1 MAHPQVGWL
10 RVAAHSPSGRDTSGP
25 AKPVS
30 RYLPHCIR
38 VVAAGLL
45 SAACALAQAQS
56 VTLTGTIGSRAIL
69 IVNGGAPKTLAVGET
84 FQGVKLLALQG
95 EQATVEA
102 EGKRVALRMDT
113 PVSIG
118 GGGSAGG
125 GGTRIVLPASSG
137 GHFMAQG
144 AINGRT
150 VNFML
155 DTGAT
160 TIALS
165 AADAQRIGLDFSKGQ
180 PVRMNTANGVS
191 QGYRVQLASVRVG
204 DVEVYDVEAIVSQQ
218 PMPYIL
224 LGNSFINRFSMRRD
238 ADQMVLEKR
247 F

>member
-1 MAHPQVGWL
+1 MK
-10 RVAAHSPSGRDTSGP
+10 
-25 AKPVS
+25 KP
-30 RYLPHCIR
+30 
-38 VVAAGLL
+38 LL
-45 SAACALAQAQS
+45 VLLFAAACALAQAQS

-84 FQGVKLLALQG
+84 FQGVKLVALQG

-118 GGGSAGG
+118 GGGSSGG

-180 PVRMNTANGVS
+180 PVRMNTANGMS
-191 QGYRVQLASVRVG
+191 QGYRVKLGSVRVG
-204 DVEVYDVEAIVSQQ
+204 DVEVYDVDAIVSQQ

>member
-1 MAHPQVGWL
+1 MKRP
-10 RVAAHSPSGRDTSGP
+10 
-25 AKPVS
+25 
-30 RYLPHCIR
+30 
-38 VVAAGLL
+38 LL
-45 SAACALAQAQS
+45 ALLFAAACALAQAQS

-84 FQGVKLLALQG
+84 FQGVKLVSLQG

-102 EGKRVALRMDT
+102 EGKRVGLRMDT

-118 GGGSAGG
+118 GGGSSGG

-191 QGYRVQLASVRVG
+191 QGFRVKLASVRVG
-204 DVEVYDVEAIVSQQ
+204 DVEVYDVDAIVSEQ
-218 PMPYIL
+218 PMPYVL

>member
-1 MAHPQVGWL
+1 MK
-10 RVAAHSPSGRDTSGP
+10 
-25 AKPVS
+25 KP
-30 RYLPHCIR
+30 
-38 VVAAGLL
+38 LL
-45 SAACALAQAQS
+45 VLLFAAACALAQAQS

-84 FQGVKLLALQG
+84 FQGVKLVALQG

-118 GGGSAGG
+118 GGGGSS

-204 DVEVYDVEAIVSQQ
+204 DVEVYDVDAIVSQQ